1 MAIPQDPRAMN
12 NSIDAIAS
20 QAMGVP
26 PVAPAVETPKDT
38 TADKV
43 AAKGSPET
51 EADKMTAEA
60 IIYEVDF
67 GETDKEGNKKNRK
80 LTPQQIKSTFDR
92 YSAMNYKNATYK
104 PVMDVIE
111 SYMKAN
117 PTASPSKIAEE
128 LTNIVKAGESN
139 SQFGRDA
146 DTKAVSGDED
156 MSKMLSKWEEDNA
169 ASLPP
174 GYKEMMLT
182 NTDGMSAMKKSIAD
196 TQQML
201 KMVLA
206 QSQGV
211 ANAGKAALEVGNT
224 NQINAVRQQI
234 GNNIDRVQQSLG
246 LPDSAADDFLMFA
259 AERGFTMED
268 FVDPAMTLKV
278 MTDFKN
284 NMNSPEMERMKA
296 IASRR
301 QAYTGSLG
309 STPNATAS
317 MDNPAEASTF
327 DKMVG
332 GAMSKKGLV

>member
-1 MAIPQDPRAMN
+1 MAIPQDPRMN
-12 NSIDAIAS
+12 QAIDSIAS
-20 QAMGVP
+20 NAMGVP
-26 PVAPAVETPKDT
+26 PVATPAVEKPKDT

-67 GETDKEGNKKNRK
+67 GDTDKEGNKTNRK

-92 YSAMNYKNATYK
+92 YSAMNYKNAQYK

-117 PTASPSKIAEE
+117 PNASPSKVAEE
-128 LTNIVKAGESN
+128 LTNIVKAGEPN
-139 SQFGRDA
+139 AQFGRDA
-146 DTKAVSGDED
+146 DTAPAKSNED
-156 MSKMLSKWEEDNA
+156 LSKSLSKWEEDNA

-182 NTDGMSAMKKSIAD
+182 NTDGMSEMKKSIAE
-196 TQQML
+196 TQKML
-201 KMVLA
+201 QMVLA
-206 QSQGV
+206 NSQGV
-211 ANAGKAALEVGNT
+211 ADAGKAAMEVGNT

-246 LPDSAADDFLMFA
+246 LPDSAADDFMLFA

-317 MDNPAEASTF
+317 VENPAEQTTF
-327 DKMVG
+327 DKMMS
-332 GAMSKKGLV
+332 GAMNQKGLV

>member
-1 MAIPQDPRAMN
+1 
-12 NSIDAIAS
+12 
-20 QAMGVP
+20 
-26 PVAPAVETPKDT
+26 
-38 TADKV
+38 
-43 AAKGSPET
+43 
-51 EADKMTAEA
+51 
-60 IIYEVDF
+60 
-67 GETDKEGNKKNRK
+67 
-80 LTPQQIKSTFDR
+80 
-92 YSAMNYKNATYK
+92 
-104 PVMDVIE
+104 
-111 SYMKAN
+111 
-117 PTASPSKIAEE
+117 
-128 LTNIVKAGESN
+128 
-139 SQFGRDA
+139 
-146 DTKAVSGDED
+146 
-156 MSKMLSKWEEDNA
+156 
-169 ASLPP
+169 
-174 GYKEMMLT
+174 
-182 NTDGMSAMKKSIAD
+182 MKKSIAD

-246 LPDSAADDFLMFA
+246 LPDTAADDFMMFA

-317 MDNPAEASTF
+317 MESPAEATTF